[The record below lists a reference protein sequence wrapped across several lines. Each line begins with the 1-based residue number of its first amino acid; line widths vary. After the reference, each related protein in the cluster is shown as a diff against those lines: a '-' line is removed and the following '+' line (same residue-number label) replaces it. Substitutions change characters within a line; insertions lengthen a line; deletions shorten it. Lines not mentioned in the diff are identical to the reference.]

1 MLKQDLVL
9 VYKSVMET
17 NKWTNKEICK
27 VSKLN
32 HCQLNSILNHGGKR
46 VSIEKME
53 DGLKNLGFEI
63 EHVEWKYVD
72 EENT

>member
-17 NKWTNKEICK
+17 NKWTHKEVCK